1 MKDKFFLTHMLPIL
15 NAHIAIFDENGILIE
30 QLSDS
35 RKEDIMLYSQI
46 VKEAGK
52 DFPYIVVVDT
62 GIVVCAMWNE
72 DESEFIVIGKTA
84 MFSSFENKGSDIRV
98 CSKGTYTS
106 AVILI
111 WNELTGKKIGKYDL
125 WKNNISLDKSVEVYV
140 TESIFEYQE
149 NGSIHNPYA
158 QELREHDSIRRG
170 DLKTKNYHFSR
181 GN

>member
-84 MFSSFENKGSDIRV
+84 MFSSFENKGSDMSLLEKRLESMI
-98 CSKGTYTS
+98 C
-106 AVILI
+106 
-111 WNELTGKKIGKYDL
+111 GKI
-125 WKNNISLDKSVEVYV
+125 
-140 TESIFEYQE
+140 T
-149 NGSIHNPYA
+149 
-158 QELREHDSIRRG
+158 
-170 DLKTKNYHFSR
+170 
-181 GN
+181 

>member
-1 MKDKFFLTHMLPIL
+1 MKDKFFLIHMLPIL

-72 DESEFIVIGKTA
+72 DESEFSYRK
-84 MFSSFENKGSDIRV
+84 D
-98 CSKGTYTS
+98 
-106 AVILI
+106 
-111 WNELTGKKIGKYDL
+111 
-125 WKNNISLDKSVEVYV
+125 
-140 TESIFEYQE
+140 
-149 NGSIHNPYA
+149 
-158 QELREHDSIRRG
+158 
-170 DLKTKNYHFSR
+170 
-181 GN
+181 GNVFFI